1 MFIILILL
9 SFFSTLDVYQDAS
22 TTQLAGVYQG
32 RTLFIQN
39 SYDPILKEFCVKGVL
54 LNGRVLNLNYKSS
67 AIKIDFKQIDIHSP
81 VTIKISHREACDPTI
96 INPDAIFFH
105 SVFSFEE
112 IQVSDSLISWKTV
125 GEKEGDGRYS
135 IEYIEGGLWTEQNSI
150 AAKGKF
156 EGVSYSYAPKVSVG
170 SNKFRIKYTFP
181 SGDFLYSRELD
192 LHFHPDPVTF
202 HPTVTDSKVLF
213 SRTAYFQIYDAGS
226 TQVLDGTGAEVD
238 VSRLPRGD
246 YVIYFDGDDP
256 GMFTK
261 K

>member
-1 MFIILILL
+1 MSIILILISL
-9 SFFSTLDVYQDAS
+9 FYTFDISQDTS

-39 SYDPILKEFCVKGVL
+39 SYDPVLKEFCVKEVM
-54 LNGRVLNLNYKSS
+54 LNGQMLNLNYKSS
-67 AIKIDFKQIDIHSP
+67 AIKIDFKQIDVHSP
-81 VTIKISHREACDPTI
+81 VSIKILHKEACHPTI

-125 GEKEGDGRYS
+125 GEKEGGGQYA
-135 IEYIEGGLWTEQNSI
+135 IEYIEGGLWTEQSTI
-150 AAKGKF
+150 VAQGKF
-156 EGVSYSYAPKVSVG
+156 EGATYTHSPKVSVG
-170 SNKFRIKYTFP
+170 SNKFRIKYIYP
-181 SGDFLYSRELD
+181 SGDFLYSCELD
-192 LHFHPDPVTF
+192 LHFYPEPVTF
-202 HPTVTDSKVLF
+202 QPKVTNSKIIF
-213 SRTAYFQIYDAGS
+213 SRRAYFQIYDAGS
-226 TQVLDGTGAEVD
+226 TQVLDGTDAEVD
-238 VSRLPRGD
+238 VSRLPRGE